1 MAPKSG
7 SNKPFRTLGID
18 EQITQL
24 QQRADKLQHKHM
36 HKAISSLLQERPEL
50 MPGIVRHL
58 QSKGVHLPEV
68 KVLGKRRTNTEVDMD
83 SDCGPN
89 AGTGEDYGQS
99 VGGPP
104 AKVRKTAGITDHNVE
119 NWLPHKYTRLDAT
132 SPGILEGL
140 ASSLQDISFSK
151 YMLKALKTKGM
162 AACHY
167 AEKICEV
174 IEFDTGFDT
183 HQQMTGE
190 NRHLPT
196 LTANLKAMSVARNRR
211 GKDLRLPADWA
222 TAGVYKLSTHG
233 HDGPLL
239 VTHRFNNLTAEVP
252 DSMRLRDKTHEMVP
266 FGSLSIALNH
276 SEAKAAIVADHV
288 TESILIASFGLL
300 GDPSC
305 NTCDGNGVAA
315 EGGKV
320 TGRESSQGHSSS
332 PSKPKPSPVKVKTY
346 PAPRSTGTP
355 EKRSAGTP

>member
-7 SNKPFRTLGID
+7 SNKHFRTLGID

-24 QQRADKLQHKHM
+24 QQRADKLQQKHM

-68 KVLGKRRTNTEVDMD
+68 KVLGKKRSSTEVDME
-83 SDCGPN
+83 SDCGLN
-89 AGTGEDYGQS
+89 AGTGEDYGQAA
-99 VGGPP
+99 GAPP
-104 AKVRKTAGITDHNVE
+104 AKVRKTAGIIDTNVE

-132 SPGILEGL
+132 SPGILEAL

-162 AACHY
+162 NACHY

-183 HQQMTGE
+183 HQQVTGE

-196 LTANLKAMSVARNRR
+196 LTANLKAMSSARNRR
-211 GKDLRLPADWA
+211 GKNLRLPADWA
-222 TAGVYKLSTHG
+222 TAGVYKLSMHG
-233 HDGPLL
+233 DGPLL
-239 VTHRFNNLTAEVP
+239 VTHRFNNLIAEVP
-252 DSMRLRDKTHEMVP
+252 DSMRLKDKTNEMVP
-266 FGSLSIALNH
+266 FGSLRIALNH
-276 SEAKAAIVADHV
+276 SETKAAIVADKV
-288 TESILIASFGLL
+288 IESILIASFGLL

-305 NTCDGNGVAA
+305 NVGDGDGVAA

-320 TGRESSQGHSSS
+320 KGRESSQGHPSS
-332 PSKPKPSPVKVKTY
+332 PSKPKPSPVKVKLY
-346 PAPRSTGTP
+346 QAPRSSTGTP